1 MYERWQSR
9 ALVPKQ
15 YEAYYEQKSRLSA
28 LGVSIPPQ
36 MNILE
41 IQAPFAKLAIDVLT
55 EVLVPS
61 GYIIGDAEDDGAAE
75 DGPLDL
81 LQTVWQYNDLDS
93 QFSLAVTEAL
103 ATGQAFWLVAPPD
116 DTHEFTS
123 VRAVDHKHAAARLD
137 YKGSLIE
144 GICVYKLPDGS
155 KGATYYTPEKVQFL
169 RNTNM
174 GWRRA
179 GGNPSPEGARILPMF
194 NRARLR
200 DRYGRSDLAELTP
213 IIDAASRTLT
223 NLQIAQELFA
233 MPTRFLVGDGAGE
246 FLSQFADRMQAYMGS
261 LLGVPAGTQVTQLT
275 GSGVDAFLG
284 VYRQYALQIS
294 AMTGIPPSM
303 MGVMADSNPTSAEAL
318 RVAKDRLIARAE
330 SKQRLFSD
338 TMEKLGRLIIQLE
351 GGKSDGLERLELT
364 WRDPAAPSVSA
375 RMANALTAQAQGVI
389 SADTAREYL
398 MLTPEQLRREAERSR
413 DLDVMSGMSIPGIDE
428 TAVASPELAQAAQ
441 QAQQGAQSA
450 ATDATQPVQSGG
462 NEESQG
468 RVDAQAGDSVAAA
481 ARKALPAVQTLA
493 KGAPTSS
500 SKKKPARKATK

>member
-61 GYIIGDAEDDGAAE
+61 GYIIGDAEDDGAEE

-116 DTHEFTS
+116 AEHEFTS
-123 VRAVDHKHAAARLD
+123 VRAVDHRHAAARLD

-155 KGATYYTPEKVQFL
+155 KGATYYTPERVQFL
-169 RNTNM
+169 RNTNV

-179 GGNPSPEGARILPMF
+179 GGNPTPEGARILPMF

-275 GSGVDAFLG
+275 GSGMDNFIN

-338 TMEKLGRLIIQLE
+338 TMEKLGRLIVQLE

-413 DLDVMSGMSIPGIDE
+413 DLDVMSGMSIPGIDD

-441 QAQQGAQSA
+441 GA
-450 ATDATQPVQSGG
+450 ATDATQSVQPGG

-468 RVDAQAGDSVAAA
+468 RMDAQAGDSVAAA

-493 KGAPTSS
+493 QGASTSS
-500 SKKKPARKATK
+500 SKRKPAKKATK